1 LQKYGIL
8 NEKNY
13 IAAMKNKVKRT
24 IYMLLVAVILFSYSM
39 IAKAEPG
46 SLWIDL
52 LRGAGLGL
60 ALAGSIS
67 CITLIVEHFKSDNTP
82 KR

>member
-13 IAAMKNKVKRT
+13 IAQMKKKVKRI
-24 IYMLLVAVILFSYSM
+24 IYMLLIAVILFSYSM
-39 IAKAEPG
+39 VAKAEPG
-46 SLWIDL
+46 SIWIDL
-52 LRGAGLGL
+52 LRGAGIGL

-67 CITLIVEHFKSDNTP
+67 CITLIVEYLKSDNTP